1 MTISGERT
9 KQLDIFCRVTGF
21 TSDFLSF
28 IDVELIQFFH
38 GALQLYV
45 YNFCLIVTKQG
56 QDNCLEGLTFVI
68 TGVLESIDR
77 DDTKILVERYG
88 GKVTSSIS
96 KNTSYVVVGRD
107 AGEAKLA
114 KVSFA

>member
-1 MTISGERT
+1 M
-9 KQLDIFCRVTGF
+9 
-21 TSDFLSF
+21 
-28 IDVELIQFFH
+28 
-38 GALQLYV
+38 
-45 YNFCLIVTKQG
+45 KQG

-77 DDTKILVERYG
+77 DDTKSLVERYG

-107 AGEAKLA
+107 AGEAKLV
-114 KVSFA
+114 KVSFSWFRHL